1 MGCCHKRKNSLN
13 KESINDAISNEK
25 LIPNLS
31 ISEPSTNR
39 TSIFTSRTSFD
50 SSNISLEDFETLK
63 LLGKGSYGKVY
74 LVKNINSNKVYA
86 MKVLDK
92 QFLIDKDQISH
103 IKTERIAL
111 EKLRHKN

>member
-39 TSIFTSRTSFD
+39 TSVRTTRSSLDNSNTS
-50 SSNISLEDFETLK
+50 LKDFKTLK
-63 LLGKGSYGKVY
+63 ILGKFWK
-74 LVKNINSNKVYA
+74 I
-86 MKVLDK
+86 
-92 QFLIDKDQISH
+92 I
-103 IKTERIAL
+103 
-111 EKLRHKN
+111 

>member
-1 MGCCHKRKNSLN
+1 MGCCHKKKNSLS

-50 SSNISLEDFETLK
+50 STNISLDDFETLK
-63 LLGKGSYGKVY
+63 LLGKGSFCSVHKVQR
-74 LVKNINSNKVYA
+74 KSDKKIYA
-86 MKVLDK
+86 L
-92 QFLIDKDQISH
+92 
-103 IKTERIAL
+103 
-111 EKLRHKN
+111 